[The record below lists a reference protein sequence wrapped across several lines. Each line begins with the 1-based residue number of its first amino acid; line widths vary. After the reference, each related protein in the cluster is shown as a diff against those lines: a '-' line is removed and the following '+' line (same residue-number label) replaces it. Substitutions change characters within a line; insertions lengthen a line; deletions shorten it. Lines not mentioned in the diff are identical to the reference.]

1 MRDKH
6 QDIKGSH
13 ELLFVLVALLREKK
27 NKFHTRIDRNDFTK
41 ARSHQE
47 MGFTPPPVQ
56 SVVVVCIR
64 NLNLEIIGDPFN

>member
-47 MGFTPPPVQ
+47 MVLHHRFSRSSFVFG
-56 SVVVVCIR
+56 I
-64 NLNLEIIGDPFN
+64 